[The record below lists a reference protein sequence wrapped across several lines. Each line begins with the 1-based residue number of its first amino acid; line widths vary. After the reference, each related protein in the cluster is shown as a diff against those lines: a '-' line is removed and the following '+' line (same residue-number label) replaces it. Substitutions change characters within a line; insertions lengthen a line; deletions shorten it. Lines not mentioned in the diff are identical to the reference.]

1 MLWYCRCDFTRGGQ
15 VISCS
20 LRRRSFRKARMP
32 PLAAVLSVTGRFVSQ
47 PSPECA
53 FHSSRKCSCAQLPPA
68 RAMPWSPNTIPATI
82 GTVLLAFVLG
92 FKARMT
98 CLGIDTGLVARLQVI
113 SALALHFV
121 FTLTEYSFV
130 YYLAPS

>member
-1 MLWYCRCDFTRGGQ
+1 
-15 VISCS
+15 
-20 LRRRSFRKARMP
+20 
-32 PLAAVLSVTGRFVSQ
+32 
-47 PSPECA
+47 
-53 FHSSRKCSCAQLPPA
+53 
-68 RAMPWSPNTIPATI
+68 MPWSPNTIPATI
-82 GTVLLAFVLG
+82 GTVLLACVLS